1 MAKTLKDPNWLVEM
15 HSPLLLMHL
24 RKIAVGK
31 VKNPRK
37 YAQMVVKE
45 FENNAKT
52 TSWRP

>member
-1 MAKTLKDPNWLVEM
+1 MAKTSSWPASKNSDWQRRKIEM
-15 HSPLLLMHL
+15 HGPLLLMHL

-45 FENNAKT
+45 FK
-52 TSWRP
+52 